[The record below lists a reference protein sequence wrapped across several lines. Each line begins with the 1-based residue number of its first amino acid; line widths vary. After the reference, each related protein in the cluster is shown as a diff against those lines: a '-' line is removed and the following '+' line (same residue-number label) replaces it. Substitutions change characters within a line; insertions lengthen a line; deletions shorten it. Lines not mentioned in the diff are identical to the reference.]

1 MSTPAAHKT
10 ASDDLSQ
17 IKVLVAALDAKK
29 AENIVVLDLRDQSS
43 YLNYFV
49 IATSLSRT
57 HLKTLFDELHK
68 TAVENGIERPR
79 AQNPQ
84 FESGWVTYD
93 FGFYVV
99 HLFEDEKRKFY
110 DLESVW
116 KNAKRIDVLSQ
127 RSTDLTPR
135 KGESQGVQKQKK
147 AVAKKTAKTSVKSE
161 SSAKKKT
168 TIKKKT
174 TKEKTMATAKKKP
187 AKKAAKKSAKK
198 AAKKTTKKK

>member
-1 MSTPAAHKT
+1 MSNPTAHKT

-17 IKVLVAALDAKK
+17 IRVLAAAVDAKK
-29 AENIVVLDLRDQSS
+29 GEDIVVLDLRDQSS

-49 IATSLSRT
+49 IVTSLSRA
-57 HLKTLFDELHK
+57 HLKTLFDEIHK
-68 TAVENGIERPR
+68 TAVENGFERPR

-99 HLFEDEKRKFY
+99 HLFEQEKRKFY
-110 DLESVW
+110 DLETVW
-116 KNAKRIDVLSQ
+116 KNAKRVDVFSQ

-135 KGESQGVQKQKK
+135 KGASQSEQKPKK
-147 AVAKKTAKTSVKSE
+147 TVAKKTVKTSAKSA

>member
-1 MSTPAAHKT
+1 MSSPIAHKT

-17 IKVLVAALDAKK
+17 IRVLAAALDAKK

-49 IATSLSRT
+49 IATSLSRA

-68 TAVENGIERPR
+68 TAIENGIERPR
-79 AQNPQ
+79 MQNPQ

-99 HLFEDEKRKFY
+99 HLFEEEKRKFY

-116 KNAKRIDVLSQ
+116 KNAQRIDVLSQ

>member
-1 MSTPAAHKT
+1 MSTPVAHNT

-17 IKVLVAALDAKK
+17 IRVLVAALDAKK

-49 IATSLSRT
+49 IATSLSRA

-68 TAVENGIERPR
+68 TAIENGIERPR
-79 AQNPQ
+79 MQNPQ

-99 HLFEDEKRKFY
+99 HLFDEEKRKFY

-116 KNAKRIDVLSQ
+116 KNAKRIDAFSKS
-127 RSTDLTPR
+127 STDLTPR
-135 KGESQGVQKQKK
+135 KGDSQSVQKPKK
-147 AVAKKTAKTSVKSE
+147 AVAKKTAKTSAKPE

-187 AKKAAKKSAKK
+187 AKKAAKKPAKK